1 MMSKCLVAVYFIALV
16 AAGFTA
22 AGQSLGEL
30 DTGYKIQLLWTEE
43 PIGLGAYITS
53 TTLYPCVGYT
63 IRCNVELSQ
72 DTLQIYVT
80 GMVAPKPCLQDM
92 NEATGTCY
100 LGNIEGGSYVVAI
113 HYRGRRDLY
122 RLMIVDR
129 ELIVHPVQTTFT
141 TVQDK

>member
-1 MMSKCLVAVYFIALV
+1 MRLWNLIAIVFIAV
-16 AAGFTA
+16 AAKPPDA
-22 AGQSLGEL
+22 SGQSLGEL

-43 PIGLGAYITS
+43 PHGLGASIMS

-63 IRCNVELSQ
+63 IRSSVERSH
-72 DTLQIYVT
+72 DTLQIYIAGLLSPT
-80 GMVAPKPCLQDM
+80 PCLQDM

-100 LGNIEGGSYVVAI
+100 LGNIEGGSYFVAI
-113 HYRGRRDLY
+113 SYRGRRDLY
-122 RLMIVDR
+122 RLRIEDR